1 MALRFVTHSPELPV
15 KTRMLAQFRLA
26 ELPPVTAETRINR
39 RCTESGWGRSVISE
53 FNLARNRFRDL
64 ALQGK
69 LRGIQKSSW

>member
-1 MALRFVTHSPELPV
+1 MALRFLTHCPEMPS
-15 KTRMLAQFRLA
+15 KTRMLAQLRLA

-39 RCTESGWGRSVISE
+39 RCVVSGWGRSVISE

-69 LRGIQKSSW
+69 LRGIKKSSW